1 MKKYTVFLAGL
12 MLFLSLS
19 WAGTAQS
26 TTITAASG
34 SQSHVQAAITSAK
47 SGDTVTI
54 PAGAFAWSSAV
65 SIPDTKKITL
75 QGAGASSTV
84 ITVNLTSGYALNAG
98 YSKSRITGIGFYLPN
113 SASAISIRGSEWRI
127 DHCKFDNP
135 STSVSK
141 EGVFA
146 NGSSSNWVLN
156 GCVDNCEFLNT
167 KVLVCA
173 DLSLLAH
180 GVWAQ
185 PLGLGTASAVY
196 VEDCT
201 FTFTKTGNCMD
212 ANYGGAYVFRYNTV
226 NDALVE
232 AHSLQG
238 NHRATRKWEIY
249 NNTFNQVKQAM
260 WAPMFIRGGTGVIFN
275 NVVTGT
281 WGNPDIVIDNVRSC
295 ESRSVSGMC
304 NGSSSWDGN
313 ESDQAGYP
321 CRDQIGRSTDQW
333 LWTSSKPYPPQS
345 LDPAYAWNNKHGND
359 DVVFYHHNC
368 ETNKS
373 HIKIGRGIFIGIAKP
388 GYTPYTYPHPL
399 RATDSS
405 DDGSDGSEPEKPSA
419 PSGFKLGD

>member
-1 MKKYTVFLAGL
+1 MG
-12 MLFLSLS
+12 
-19 WAGTAQS
+19 GNGQS

-47 SGDTVTI
+47 SGDTVTL

-75 QGAGASSTV
+75 QGAGASSTI

-98 YSKSRITGIGFYLPN
+98 FSKSRIAGIGFYLPD
-113 SASAISIRGSEWRI
+113 SAHAINVRGSGWRV
-127 DHCKFDNP
+127 DHCRFNNP
-135 STSVSK
+135 STTVTK
-141 EGVFA
+141 YGVYA
-146 NGSSSNWVLN
+146 NGSSSNWVLD
-156 GCVDNCEFLNT
+156 GLVDNCEFFNS
-167 KVLVCA
+167 KVLAVA

-201 FTFTKTGNCMD
+201 FTFTKSGNCMD

-226 NDALVE
+226 NDSLVE

-238 NHRATRKWEIY
+238 THRATRKWEIY
-249 NNTFNQVKQAM
+249 NNTFNQVNRAM
-260 WAPMFIRGGTGVIFN
+260 WVPMFIRGGTGVIFD
-275 NVVTGT
+275 NVVTGK
-281 WGNPDIVIDNVRSC
+281 WSNPNIAVDNVRSC
-295 ESRSVSGMC
+295 AEKGEAGLC

-313 ESDQAGYP
+313 ESGQAGYP

-333 LWTSSKPYPPQS
+333 LWTSSKPYPPQA
-345 LDPAYAWNNKHGND
+345 LDPAYVWNNKHGDND
-359 DVVFYHHNC
+359 VIIIQHSC
-368 ETNKS
+368 ETS
-373 HIKIGRGIFIGIAKP
+373 AFHIQPNRDYYNNVKKP

-399 RATDSS
+399 RGAESS
-405 DDGSDGSEPEKPSA
+405 TEPEKPSA
-419 PSGFKLGD
+419 PTGFKKAD